1 MALSKTEIEEVM
13 KFTHDTITYDKI
25 EKIFWQELCET
36 HKIIGTW
43 FSSTNITVPDHAFIL
58 TTSR

>member
-25 EKIFWQELCET
+25 EKIFCRHFNKKTQKMESPKYSFQDEFYLEP
-36 HKIIGTW
+36 G
-43 FSSTNITVPDHAFIL
+43 S
-58 TTSR
+58 